1 MEFATKY
8 VRSKDTPEVN
18 SGEKLVETAGYLPAE
33 KRITNIMLAGQRLS
47 DYRKATFDFPDGN
60 IDEDFYDPT
69 RDKNFDIVD
78 AQNLASTIKP
88 SQTAQ
93 EAPGELPNVPEGY
106 TLVKNEI
113 APE

>member
-1 MEFATKY
+1 MIFSTKY
-8 VRSKDTPEVN
+8 FREKDTPEIN
-18 SGEKLVETAGYLPAE
+18 SGEKLVESAGYLPAE

-93 EAPGELPNVPEGY
+93 EAPESLPVAPEGY